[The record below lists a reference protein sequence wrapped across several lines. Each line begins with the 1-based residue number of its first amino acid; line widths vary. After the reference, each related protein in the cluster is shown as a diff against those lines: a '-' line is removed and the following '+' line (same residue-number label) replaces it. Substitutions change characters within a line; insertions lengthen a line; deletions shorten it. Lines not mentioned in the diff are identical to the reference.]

1 MEPKAN
7 ILIVDDNPDKLSLL
21 EAALCLA
28 GYRVTTATD
37 GDEALSAIESY
48 QPDLVITDVMMPR
61 MNGYELA
68 QRIRAN
74 PITRFIP
81 VIMQTAASKRAED
94 LRRASEVGAL
104 GYITDP
110 TDLDLLL
117 ARTRTLLEFKAYLDV
132 CEEAAFTDHLTGLAN
147 RRRFERQLEREVGRT
162 MRFGHPFTL
171 LMLDIDNFKN
181 LNDSFGHDAGDDA
194 IRRIGKVLRE
204 GTRGIDL
211 AARIGGEEFAVL
223 LVETSQEGG
232 IEVAERLR
240 LAIRS
245 LEIPSGSQI
254 TASFGVAECPIDAQT
269 ANNILKAADVAL
281 YEAKRAGRDRVMPN
295 PGRRSNSMAAADVQ
309 RDAQGEGNRG
319 LASRG

>member
-37 GDEALSAIESY
+37 GDEALTAIESY

-74 PITRFIP
+74 PLTKFIP
-81 VIMQTAASKRAED
+81 VIMQTAASRRAED

-147 RRRFERQLEREVGRT
+147 RRRFERQLEREVSRT
-162 MRFGHPFTL
+162 LRFGHPFSL
-171 LMLDIDNFKN
+171 LMIDIDNFKN

-194 IRRIGKVLRE
+194 IRRISKVLRE

-223 LVETSQEGG
+223 LVETDQAGG
-232 IEVAERLR
+232 FEVAERLR

-245 LEIPSGSQI
+245 IEIPSGGQI
-254 TASFGVAECPIDAQT
+254 TASFGVAECPADAQT
-269 ANNILKAADVAL
+269 APEILKAADVGL
-281 YEAKRAGRDRVMPN
+281 YEAKRQGRDRVIATH
-295 PGRRSNSMAAADVQ
+295 GLKSNSMAAGDVQ
-309 RDAQGEGNRG
+309 GDGNLG

>member
-1 MEPKAN
+1 MEHKSN
-7 ILIVDDNPDKLSLL
+7 ILVVDDNPDKLSLL
-21 EAALCLA
+21 ETALSLA
-28 GYRVTTATD
+28 GYQVHTAKD
-37 GDEALSAIESY
+37 GDEALAFIESY

-68 QRIRAN
+68 ERIRAN
-74 PITRFIP
+74 PQTRFIP
-81 VIMQTAASKRAED
+81 VIMQTAAGRRVED

-110 TDLDLLL
+110 TDLELLL

-162 MRFGHPFTL
+162 LRFEHPFTL
-171 LMLDIDNFKN
+171 LMIDIDNFKRV
-181 LNDSFGHDAGDDA
+181 NDDFGHNAGDEA
-194 IRRIGKVLRE
+194 IRRIGRVLRE

-223 LVETSQEGG
+223 LVETDQAGG

-240 LAIRS
+240 IAIRS
-245 LEIPSGSQI
+245 LTIPLAGQI
-254 TASFGVAECPIDAQT
+254 TASFGVAECCAGAQT
-269 ANNILKAADVAL
+269 AEELLQAADAAL
-281 YEAKRAGRDRVMPN
+281 YEAKRAGRDRVIAKEPMK
-295 PGRRSNSMAAADVQ
+295 SNSAAACDVQ
-309 RDAQGEGNRG
+309 KR
-319 LASRG
+319 